1 MNDVHESFM
10 SYAIELAK
18 KGRGGVSPNPLV
30 GCVIVKNGEI
40 IGEGFHKEFGKEHAE
55 VDAFNNCSQTPE
67 GADLY
72 VNLEPCSIFSK
83 TSPCVDRIIENG
95 IKNVY
100 VGTKDFNPS
109 INGSGIDKLEK
120 ARINVFQNI
129 LEKEC
134 YELNKGFFKWI
145 DNGKPWVIVKIA
157 QSNNG
162 YMGIDSK
169 TSTWITGEDVK
180 VNSHKLRSKVDGIL
194 IGRTTAEVDNPQ
206 LTVRKVNGNNPIRVI
221 VDTYR
226 QLPLNLNLFTDNLS
240 ENIILCS
247 KDKFKQSKTV
257 NSTYLPIKEEDG
269 LLSPCDILNQLG
281 EYGMNTLL
289 IEGGQ
294 KIISSFLNE
303 NLVDEVYLYT
313 SKNNLENAYLETPFE
328 LNQDWEVIKEENF
341 EKDALLIARKKELCL
356 QVL

>member
-67 GADLY
+67 DADLY
-72 VNLEPCSIFSK
+72 VNLEPCSILSK